1 MYDFKYRIGI
11 SQHLNCPNMMIFS
24 IQGAQ
29 GPPGFP
35 GTPGDPGAKGE
46 KVRYTDRVTGKG
58 KKNRSCKKNHL
69 KCTCAEQTYLVLTNV
84 VPTGRP
90 WRRSC
95 RPEGAS
101 RSSRTP
107 RTRIQI
113 CEFQLILVL
122 NVCF

>member
-35 GTPGDPGAKGE
+35 GTPGDSGAKGE

-58 KKNRSCKKNHL
+58 KKTEAVK
-69 KCTCAEQTYLVLTNV
+69 
-84 VPTGRP
+84 
-90 WRRSC
+90 
-95 RPEGAS
+95 
-101 RSSRTP
+101 
-107 RTRIQI
+107 RII
-113 CEFQLILVL
+113 
-122 NVCF
+122 